1 MRPRTLYR
9 IAAVLLVA
17 FAAGHTIGFLT
28 FRPGTPEGLAVWQ
41 GMNQVQFRFSGGDFT
56 YGGFYVGFGLFITAF
71 QVFSAVL
78 AWQLGTLARENVS
91 GTGVIAWSFFGVQI
105 VSLVLALLY
114 FAVPPAVFSALV
126 AACVGWAAWTTSSH
140 VQSAA
145 AVVSPTT

>member
-1 MRPRTLYR
+1 MRPATLYR

-28 FRPGTPEGLAVWQ
+28 FRPATPEGLAVWQ
-41 GMNQVQFRFSGGDFT
+41 GMNQVHFRFSGGDFT

-78 AWQLGTLARENVS
+78 AWQLGALAREKAG

-126 AACVGWAAWTTSSH
+126 AACVGWAAWAASRQVDRRAALVRRTT
-140 VQSAA
+140 
-145 AVVSPTT
+145 